1 MVFLEE
7 VRREG
12 SHLEVRP
19 INLLSKACRK
29 SSWSCSVAHD
39 EKAALDEAEVP
50 GITEEEEEEPDAV
63 AGPHSDVDGI
73 ANGENNFA
81 QRWTMGEGPE
91 SRRTTTTTTSS
102 STRPLFIAFH
112 SWPSPLSCF
121 FLLYEKPNIERTRR
135 LEAKISYNKII
146 EEELLICI

>member
-50 GITEEEEEEPDAV
+50 GITEEEEEDSDAV

-102 STRPLFIAFH
+102 STRPLFYCLSFMAIAPFLF
-112 SWPSPLSCF
+112 LSS
-121 FLLYEKPNIERTRR
+121 YEKPNIERTRR

>member
-102 STRPLFIAFH
+102 STRPLFYCLSFMAIAPFLF
-112 SWPSPLSCF
+112 LSS
-121 FLLYEKPNIERTRR
+121 LR
-135 LEAKISYNKII
+135 EAEHRKNKKARSKN
-146 EEELLICI
+146 